1 MRDRKKR
8 NIIIGS
14 LCCLLV
20 FMGIGYAILSQTLN
34 ISGIAR
40 MQGNWNVRITNMELL
55 SENKTGRAEEVS
67 HSFTD
72 TTATFTADL
81 YMPGD
86 SIEYRVT
93 VENQGNIDALLK
105 SITPTTTNKSE
116 GIKFSHSEI
125 DNTVLTAGK
134 TITFTMKVEFLEGA
148 TSIPNVENVKY
159 NLELVYVQY
168 NGGEY
173 TPAVETT
180 EEDCFMISDDGTL
193 LSYDKS
199 CGTDN
204 VVIPAKI
211 NNIPVKR
218 IADYA
223 FMSSGGVAAT
233 TTTSGDGVY
242 IFKNE
247 EARTKF
253 IDSLKNEGSS
263 DEEINGVMQSS
274 YINGSTE
281 LSSLKLKTE
290 KDYILESGDGQKFK
304 IYKDSSNAIQFDD
317 ATSTDYNIIY
327 FSPTDTFIHDY
338 YCTTSDACN
347 LLKEYFR
354 SKDPARNYGVTD
366 SSYYEYLYKPG
377 SYSATGF
384 QSLDN
389 LDYVFYYAIPDTSS
403 QSKAIKTLDLSQAIY
418 VEELSGTA
426 GLMSGAELTKKVI
439 LPPNVKALIMPL
451 AEEVIFPPNSTTE
464 FIGESGVGR
473 YVKAINLP
481 SSLKVIGENAL
492 KVSSLTSVVI
502 PSSVVRIGQGAFA
515 GDSVTTLKF
524 EKDSHLIAIY
534 GSDCSEYD
542 AGAFEGNK
550 LSNVIIPKSVEYIGD
565 EAFSNNNLTTVS
577 FEEGSKLKAIGA
589 KALQSN
595 KLTSI
600 TIPSSVEEI
609 GVSAFDG
616 NQITTIN
623 FESNSKLKTI
633 GASALYYNK
642 LTSITIPSSVET
654 IGERAFASNQM
665 TTINFE
671 SNSKLKTIGSE
682 TFAYNALTSITI
694 PSSVE
699 TIGRNAFDDN
709 QMTTINFE
717 SNSKLKTI
725 EEYAFKYN
733 KLTSIT
739 IPSSVETIG
748 DYAFKDNRITA
759 INFEPNSELKT
770 IGNYAFGYN
779 DLTSITIPSSVETIG
794 GSAFCGNDLT
804 TINFESNSKLKTIDN
819 DAFRYNQLT
828 NTGLGKLPSSLT
840 SLATDAF
847 RDNPDLTQITL
858 TSPKDLPGWPNG
870 GTVNGKT
877 VTYER

>member
-8 NIIIGS
+8 NIIIGA

-134 TITFTMKVEFLEGA
+134 TITFTMKVEFLEDA
-148 TSIPNVENVKY
+148 TSIPKVENVKY

-168 NGGEY
+168 NGGGY

-223 FMSSGGVAAT
+223 FMSSGVGAIAST
-233 TTTSGDGVY
+233 ISGDDVY

-247 EARTKF
+247 EAKTKF

-263 DEEINGVMQSS
+263 DDEINEAMQSL

-281 LSSLKLKTE
+281 LSALKLKTKKESVIGSYESHRE
-290 KDYILESGDGQKFK
+290 KVYR
-304 IYKDSSNAIQFDD
+304 DSSNAIQFDD

-338 YCTTSDACN
+338 YCTTSDACD

-366 SSYYEYLYKPG
+366 SSYYEYLN
-377 SYSATGF
+377 ATKF

-524 EKDSHLIAIY
+524 EKGSHLIAIY
-534 GSDCSEYD
+534 GSDSSEYD

-682 TFAYNALTSITI
+682 TFAYNELTSITI

-733 KLTSIT
+733 ELTSIT

-759 INFEPNSELKT
+759 INFEPNSKLKT
-770 IGNYAFGYN
+770 IGNSAFLGN
-779 DLTSITIPSSVETIG
+779 KLTSLTIPSSVETIG
-794 GSAFCGNDLT
+794 GSAFYGNDLT
-804 TINFESNSKLKTIDN
+804 TINFESNSKLKTIGA
-819 DAFRYNQLT
+819 DALRYNELT

-870 GTVNGKT
+870 STVDGKT
-877 VTYER
+877 VVYER